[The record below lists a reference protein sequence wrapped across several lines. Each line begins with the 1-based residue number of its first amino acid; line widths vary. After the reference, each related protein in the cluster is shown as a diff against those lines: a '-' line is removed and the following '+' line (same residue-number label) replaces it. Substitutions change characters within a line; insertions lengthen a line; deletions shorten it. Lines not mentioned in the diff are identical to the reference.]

1 MEKFLS
7 ALIEGVSFGGV
18 YALLAVG
25 LVLAYK
31 TSGVFNIAFGAQA
44 FVSGAIYY
52 QLHNRSDWPIVPA
65 FVLAVVVAAP
75 LLGALLDRLLFRH
88 LRTAP
93 PLSRLVVALGLL
105 VAIPSVVSLFFEV
118 TEATQY
124 QGIVP
129 GGDVTYRPIA
139 DVPITRD
146 DLSIMLSAV
155 LVAAGLTLLFRA
167 TSLGLHMRAVVESPR
182 LTELAGIRSDLVG
195 TSAWMLSSF
204 VAGLA
209 GVLLPTVFQQV
220 SDVNYTTLLTA
231 AIAAAALASL
241 TSIPIAFA
249 GGIGLG
255 VLQQFVARYLP
266 TDNVFASNVKPS
278 LPFIV
283 LFLVLI
289 FKRSLSDEQGF
300 SDPLATVDP
309 PPPAPAAAVRSREL
323 TIGTRVFGAV
333 VGTWWFWSVLFVWND
348 IWLDRTIQIVIY
360 SVIFL
365 SVVVI
370 TGMAGQISF
379 AQATFAGMGA
389 FFSAQ
394 LATKQ
399 GMSVLV
405 TILIAAGIAAA
416 VGAVVGAIALR
427 RRGIFLALAT
437 YAFALFF
444 DSTMVRYDW
453 VGGGIYPIES
463 QRPIIGP
470 IDFARPIPGSDTRDT
485 AFLVLALAVLVVT
498 GVAVIWV
505 RNGTTGRFLGALRSS
520 ETAAASVGIHATRW
534 RILAF
539 ALSAFIAGLGGGL
552 LASYKVQVSALDY
565 NANLGLFWVVIVV
578 TLGPRTV
585 EGAIQAAAG
594 FVLFQTWV
602 LPTALPWLYN
612 HALPFD
618 DIASIPSGWQQIFF
632 GLGALTYA
640 KHPEGIL
647 EHNKLVSL
655 ARIQARIDRSRA
667 KRRGSPEAAAA

>member
-1 MEKFLS
+1 MERFFS
-7 ALIEGVSFGGV
+7 ALIEGTSFGGV

-52 QLHNRSDWPIVPA
+52 QLHNRSDWPILPA
-65 FVLAVVVAAP
+65 LVLAVFVAAP
-75 LLGALLDRLLFRH
+75 LVGAILDRLLFRH

-105 VAIPSVVSLFFEV
+105 VAIPEVVTLFFEV

-124 QGIVP
+124 KGIVP
-129 GGDVTYRPIA
+129 GGDIIYRPIA
-139 DVPITRD
+139 NVAITRD
-146 DLSIMLSAV
+146 DLSIMASAIV
-155 LVAAGLTLLFRA
+155 VAVGLTILFRA
-167 TSLGLHMRAVVESPR
+167 TSLGLRMRAVVESPR

-195 TSAWMLSSF
+195 TSAWMLSST

-220 SDVNYTTLLTA
+220 SVVNYTTLLTA
-231 AIAAAALASL
+231 AIAAAVLASL
-241 TSIPIAFA
+241 TNIPLAFA

-266 TDNVFASNVKPS
+266 TNNVFASNVKPS

-289 FKRSLSDEQGF
+289 FKRSLSDEQGHK
-300 SDPLATVDP
+300 DPLATVDP
-309 PPPAPAAAVRSREL
+309 PPPAPASVARSREL
-323 TIGTRVFGAV
+323 TIGTRLFGAV
-333 VGTWWFWSVLFVWND
+333 VGTWWFSSVLFLWSD
-348 IWLDRTIQIVIY
+348 IWLDRTIRIVIY
-360 SVIFL
+360 AIIFC
-365 SVVVI
+365 SIVVI

-399 GMSVLV
+399 GMSV
-405 TILIAAGIAAA
+405 ILAIFLAACVAAI
-416 VGAVVGAIALR
+416 VGAALGGIALR

-444 DSTMVRYDW
+444 DNTMVRYDW
-453 VGGGIYPIES
+453 VGGGIFGIES

-470 IDFARPIPGSDTRDT
+470 IDFARPVPGSDTRDT
-485 AFLVLALAVLVVT
+485 AFLVLALVVLVLVGT
-498 GVAVIWV
+498 AVIWV
-505 RNGTTGRFLGALRSS
+505 RSGTTGRFLDALRGS
-520 ETAAASVGIHATRW
+520 ETAAASIGINATRA
-534 RILAF
+534 RIVAF

-552 LASYKVQVSALDY
+552 LASYRIQVSPLDY
-565 NANLGLFWVVIVV
+565 KAEFGLFWVVIVV
-578 TLGPRTV
+578 TLGPRTL

-594 FVLFQTWV
+594 FVLFQEWV
-602 LPTALPWLYN
+602 LPTGLPWLYN
-612 HALPFD
+612 HVSPFA
-618 DIASIPSGWQQIFF
+618 DIGSIPIGWQQIFF

-640 KHPEGIL
+640 RHPEGIL
-647 EHNKLVSL
+647 EFQKSKSL
-655 ARIQARIDRSRA
+655 IGIQRRIDRAKARA
-667 KRRGSPEAAAA
+667 